1 VFSIENGVVDRITV
15 TPEDFGFTPRAI
27 EGIRGGNPETN
38 RAIAESI
45 LVGESGAPREI
56 VLINAAVALVAAGKA
71 SNFREGTALAAESI
85 DSGAA
90 QRKLDALRAI
100 VSMS

>member
-1 VFSIENGVVDRITV
+1 VE
-15 TPEDFGFTPRAI
+15 
-27 EGIRGGNPETN
+27 IRGGNAETN

-45 LVGESGAPREI
+45 LAGERGAPRDV
-56 VLINAAVALVAAGKA
+56 VLINAAMALMAAGKA
-71 SNFREGTALAAESI
+71 SSFKEGVQLAAESI

-100 VSMS
+100 VSIS